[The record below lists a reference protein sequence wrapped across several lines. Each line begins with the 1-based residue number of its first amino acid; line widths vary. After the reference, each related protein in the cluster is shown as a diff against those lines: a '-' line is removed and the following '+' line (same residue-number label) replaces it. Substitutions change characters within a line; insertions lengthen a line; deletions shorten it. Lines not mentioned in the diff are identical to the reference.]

1 MTTTIK
7 MTKTTFKKLESEWYN
22 YHHTLKEISKLREE
36 IMNPYQ
42 EEEMNHEGGQ
52 SNLPGQP
59 TERIATRLTTSKQLN
74 YLNEIVDAVERVYNA
89 LPDNYKKV
97 ARLRYW
103 NKNGKLKWEGI
114 ALETGMS
121 ERQARRWRNEI
132 IQATGEV
139 LGWR

>member
-7 MTKTTFKKLESEWYN
+7 MTKTTFKKLEFEWYN
-22 YHHTLKEISKLREE
+22 YHHTLKEIAKLREE
-36 IMNPYQ
+36 IINPYQ
-42 EEEMNHEGGQ
+42 PEEMNREGGQ

-74 YLNEIVDAVERVYNA
+74 YLTEIVDAIERVYDA
-89 LPDNYKKV
+89 LPDNYKKM

-114 ALETGMS
+114 ALEINIS